1 MASSKSPGWA
11 EWAFIVTLV
20 LFLGVG
26 LGWFLEARDKAERL
40 AAQEKSKTDAATAQK
55 AATSALEQVE
65 ALKKA
70 SGHTFEDVG
79 AADPGKPNTVM
90 NAITTE
96 INTAAPDVA
105 EKTYTAAIA
114 KLTTDVKAITAER
127 DDLRKKLDDLQEGFN
142 ALEDKY
148 KLAKKE
154 EEDARAAAER
164 DLMAAVTSKSEE
176 LAKKDADIDELKKA
190 YTEAQ
195 ATADAEREQAEKKE
209 KELTNKGK
217 ALRAQNQKLSDRLL
231 DIERTSFEQPD
242 GFIRLVDNKSNTV
255 FINVG
260 EADRLP
266 LRATFSVY
274 DQSVPGVARSV
285 KDVKG
290 QIEVVRLIG
299 PRMAEA
305 RMVDSGSNLLNP
317 LTPGDMI
324 YSPLWS
330 PGRSEKFAVIGAFD
344 LDGDGVHDRELLHE
358 LVRTARAE
366 IAVEVDA
373 LGNRKGPEITEDIKF
388 LVVGKMPKLDDAADV
403 EEQKQIE
410 RVNEQ
415 YTKLLEEARS
425 HGVQI
430 KSKNDFLAFCGYRP
444 NNRLYRPGEDSKFN
458 LRAGSRSAS
467 TDESSAAIRSS
478 RVSSGQTSAAVSGD
492 RSLPAKTSPGSRQK
506 LFRSGGK

>member
-40 AAQEKSKTDAATAQK
+40 AAQDKAKTDAATATK
-55 AATSALEQVE
+55 AATAALEQVE

-70 SGHTFEDVG
+70 SGHNFEDVG

-105 EKTYTAAIA
+105 EKTYTATIA
-114 KLTTDVKAITAER
+114 KITTDIKAVTSER
-127 DDLRKKLDDLQEGFN
+127 DDLRKKLDDLQDAFN

-164 DLMAAVTSKSEE
+164 DLMASITSKSEE

-195 ATADAEREQAEKKE
+195 ASADAEREAAEKRE
-209 KELTNKGK
+209 KELTNKNK
-217 ALRAQNQKLSDRLL
+217 SLRAQNQKLSDRLL

-242 GFIRLVDNKSNTV
+242 GFIHLVDNNSHTV
-255 FINVG
+255 FISVG

-266 LRATFSVY
+266 VRTTFSVY
-274 DQSVPGVARSV
+274 DKNVPGVARSV
-285 KDVKG
+285 KDIKG
-290 QIEVVRLIG
+290 QIEVMRLVG

-305 RMVDSGSNLLNP
+305 RIVDPNSSLLNP
-317 LTPGDMI
+317 IAPGDVI

-330 PGRSEKFAVIGAFD
+330 PGRSEKFAVIGTFD
-344 LDGDGVHDRELLHE
+344 LDGDGTHDRELLHE
-358 LVRTARAE
+358 YVRTAMAE
-366 IAVEVDA
+366 IAVEVDG
-373 LGNRKGPEITEDIKF
+373 LGNRKGPEITEEIKF
-388 LVVGKMPKLDDAADV
+388 LVVGTMPKLEDASDV

-415 YTKLLEEARS
+415 YTKLVEEARS

-430 KSKNDFLAFCGYRP
+430 KSKNDFLAYCGYRP

-458 LRAGSRSAS
+458 LRSGARSAS
-467 TDESSAAIRSS
+467 TDESSATIRSS

-492 RSLPAKTSPGSRQK
+492 SALPAKTNPGSRKK
-506 LFRSGGK
+506 LFGAGGS